1 MTDRDLTLQAL
12 TGQDD
17 PRQTPIHKYM
27 SSKVV
32 TGESTWNLTQVSSVM
47 AEHQI
52 RRLPIVQDGK
62 LVGIISLGDVA
73 RYEDQNHVVAQSL
86 QAISEPLG
94 VSLSSRQARGG
105 VLAALAALAMAAVAT
120 TAFAWLTWNHSGQA
134 LRKQISDSEAY
145 HAALDAFS
153 TARDKVDEAASSKQ
167 VRDFR
172 HDVGVKVNDLA
183 TSRQV
188 RDFRHDVSARVND
201 LAARTADRGIQ
212 TGQTQA
218 RLVCLTLRRTRLD
231 DRQRKESK
239 EIEMT
244 TTTQPKPIPDTR
256 YAMQGA
262 PQGDFASGTRAL
274 PPVPEIDDFASGEAY
289 TADRGTGRQGFRRR

>member
-1 MTDRDLTLQAL
+1 MLKAFEVMSRPLATCAPEANVTDVAAIMRDRDIGDVLIVEDGKLRGIVTDRDLTLQAL

-17 PRQTPIHKYM
+17 PRQTPVSKYM

-32 TGESTWNLTQVSSVM
+32 TGESTWDLTQVSSVM
-47 AEHQI
+47 AKHQI

-73 RYEDQNHVVAQSL
+73 RYEDQTQVVAKSL

-94 VSLSSRQARGG
+94 MSSSLHFGRSG
-105 VLAALAALAMAAVAT
+105 VLSAVTAFALAAVAT
-120 TAFAWLTWNHSGQA
+120 SVIAWLTWNHSGQA

-145 HAALDAFS
+145 HTALDALS

-183 TSRQV
+183 AQLPTV
-188 RDFRHDVSARVND
+188 EYKPAK
-201 LAARTADRGIQ
+201 
-212 TGQTQA
+212 
-218 RLVCLTLRRTRLD
+218 
-231 DRQRKESK
+231 RKH
-239 EIEMT
+239 
-244 TTTQPKPIPDTR
+244 
-256 YAMQGA
+256 AW
-262 PQGDFASGTRAL
+262 FA
-274 PPVPEIDDFASGEAY
+274 
-289 TADRGTGRQGFRRR
+289 

>member
-17 PRQTPIHKYM
+17 PRQTPVSKYM
-27 SSKVV
+27 STKVV

-73 RYEDQNHVVAQSL
+73 RYEDQTHVVAKSL

-94 VSLSSRQARGG
+94 ISSSLRFGRSGALSA
-105 VLAALAALAMAAVAT
+105 VAAFAMAAVAT
-120 TAFAWLTWNHSGQA
+120 TVIAWLTWNHSGQA

-145 HAALDAFS
+145 HTALDALS
-153 TARDKVDEAASSKQ
+153 AARDKVDEAASSKQ

-172 HDVGVKVNDLA
+172 HEVGVKVNDLA
-183 TSRQV
+183 AQLPTV
-188 RDFRHDVSARVND
+188 EYKPAR
-201 LAARTADRGIQ
+201 
-212 TGQTQA
+212 
-218 RLVCLTLRRTRLD
+218 
-231 DRQRKESK
+231 RKH
-239 EIEMT
+239 
-244 TTTQPKPIPDTR
+244 
-256 YAMQGA
+256 AW
-262 PQGDFASGTRAL
+262 FA
-274 PPVPEIDDFASGEAY
+274 
-289 TADRGTGRQGFRRR
+289 